1 MPATPAPSVH
11 ELRTQ
16 FETLLTSVLD
26 EEAQSMT
33 ADTMERRLLHQLLA
47 WGRSL
52 FALFLATRAA
62 ATVQGVNRSPTGVER
77 PYHSQRARTYLSIFG
92 RVVFARPYF

>member
-16 FETLLTSVLD
+16 FETLLTSVLG

-47 WGRSL
+47 LGRSL

-62 ATVQGVNRSPTGVER
+62 ATVHDGPVRRSQS
-77 PYHSQRARTYLSIFG
+77 HG
-92 RVVFARPYF
+92 RGAPLP